1 MNIEKL
7 VRTTAVTVALLCLVG
22 VAKAQGV
29 QPWDTNILQW
39 VAPTTCT
46 SGQPVAN
53 CAVTGYRVERAATAT
68 GAFASVGTSTT
79 TGFTHTSAP
88 AGQNCYRVVALS
100 AKGESVPSNVA
111 CKTNTQPSGPP
122 NPPTD
127 LVVVEPIAYNV
138 RPDYGRFA
146 FVRGSRAGV
155 ARLGAACDESRV
167 TADGYTAI
175 SRPRSAVVPRPAE
188 GTTLIAKCGTGSKA

>member
-7 VRTTAVTVALLCLVG
+7 VQRSAVVVALLCLVG

-29 QPWDTNILQW
+29 QPWDSNILQW

-53 CAVTGYRVERAATAT
+53 CAVTGYRVERSATAT
-68 GAFASVGTSTT
+68 GTFASVGTSTT

-138 RPDYGRFA
+138 IYDRRHHQ
-146 FVRGSRAGV
+146 FVRGYVVGRV
-155 ARLGAACDESRV
+155 DLGTPCGA
-167 TADGYTAI
+167 YTVSGAYHQV
-175 SRPRSAVVPRPAE
+175 PRKAVSPRPAR
-188 GTTLIAKCGTGSKA
+188 GSMTVARCA